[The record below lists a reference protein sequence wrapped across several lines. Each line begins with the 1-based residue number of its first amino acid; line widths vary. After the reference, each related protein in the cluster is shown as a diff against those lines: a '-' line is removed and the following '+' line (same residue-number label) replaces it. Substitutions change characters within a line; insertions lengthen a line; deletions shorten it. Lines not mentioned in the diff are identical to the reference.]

1 MSYSAADPASGRAQM
16 TGAFRGLFLAIAAFH
31 SETTR
36 ARLHP
41 GQFHRTIEDLI
52 AGADAQARAAG
63 IDPTLYQQAKY
74 AAVALCDDLALHG
87 DWDHAEQWNSHLL
100 ELRHFNTSFA
110 GQEFFDRLARLRQQ
124 LGGVQD
130 PALREQVLGALEVY
144 ATCLRLG
151 FRGRCRN
158 AQPGELD
165 SVVSAATQILLPQ
178 GRSQSRAWDEAY
190 RDAPKGRILYRRL
203 FWWWPIPTAA
213 ALAVGVWFLLSAGQA
228 RRVDEAV
235 KRVESVEATGDEE
248 EAR

>member
-1 MSYSAADPASGRAQM
+1 M

-41 GQFHRTIEDLI
+41 GQFHRTLEDLL
-52 AGADAQARAAG
+52 AGADAQARASG
-63 IDPTLYQQAKY
+63 LEPNLWQQAKY

-87 DWDHAEQWNSHLL
+87 DWDHAEQWNRHLL

-130 PALREQVLGALEVY
+130 SALREQVLGVIEVY
-144 ATCLRLG
+144 ATCMRLG

-158 AQPGELD
+158 APPGELEQI
-165 SVVSAATQILLPQ
+165 VNATTQLLLPQ
-178 GRSQSRAWDEAY
+178 GGSASRVWDEAY

-203 FWWWPIPTAA
+203 LWWWPIPLSAA
-213 ALAVGVWFLLSAGQA
+213 AAVAVWFLLSAAQA
-228 RRVDEAV
+228 RRVDQAV
-235 KRVESVEATGDEE
+235 
-248 EAR
+248 